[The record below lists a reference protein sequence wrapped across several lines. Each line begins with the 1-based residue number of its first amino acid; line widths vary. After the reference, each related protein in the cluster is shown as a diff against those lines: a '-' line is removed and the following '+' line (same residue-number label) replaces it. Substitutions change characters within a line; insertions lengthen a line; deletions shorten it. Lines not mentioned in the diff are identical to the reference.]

1 MPLEVFTH
9 SCQTDKVVSR
19 TVYTFCVFT
28 VFFSKSE
35 NVTFLRFLSCCT
47 RFLEHCT
54 QLERHAAT
62 MRAVSTVTI
71 ATCYQCASGTTR
83 CGPHGRP
90 VLGGTLPCHPPR
102 QRDQAGEAARAL
114 CLRATRYFR
123 RCPGRTCR
131 YPGRRPASIAATR
144 GAGARRFKRV

>member
-28 VFFSKSE
+28 VFFFKIRKCDFF
-35 NVTFLRFLSCCT
+35 TFFELLHTFSRTL
-47 RFLEHCT
+47 
-54 QLERHAAT
+54 HAA
-62 MRAVSTVTI
+62 RASRRDDAGSQYRYYSNLLPV
-71 ATCYQCASGTTR
+71 R

-102 QRDQAGEAARAL
+102 QRDQAGKAARAL
-114 CLRATRYFR
+114 CLRATSYFR